1 MQLIDID
8 ERTTPIGLFHYAH
21 SYAASAIC
29 ITEQEID
36 AVHPDAPIRF
46 LFSHA
51 LELYLKSFL
60 LLHGI
65 TMERLRSREFGHDLV
80 KLAEEAQ
87 QHQLLIS
94 RTYLDQLAVAN
105 QQILDRYI
113 VVGVRRVLEPETLH
127 SICKD
132 FNQKIGGLIY
142 SEAKIGRNLPT
153 LR

>member
-60 LLHGI
+60 LLRGI

-94 RTYLDQLAVAN
+94 STYLDQLAVAN

-132 FNQKIGGLIY
+132 FNQQIGGLIY